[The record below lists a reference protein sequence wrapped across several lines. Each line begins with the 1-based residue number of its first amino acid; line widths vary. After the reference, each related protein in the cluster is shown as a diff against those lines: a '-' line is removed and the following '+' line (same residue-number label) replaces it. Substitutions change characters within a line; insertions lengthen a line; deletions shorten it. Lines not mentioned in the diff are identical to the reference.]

1 MLLRTAPADRCRP
14 EESMSQ
20 PEDPSRPEYPHD
32 AGGQQYGQQPP
43 YGQQPQ
49 HGQPSPYGQPSYSQQ
64 PAYGQQP
71 YGQPYGQQQY
81 GQPSPYGQ
89 PGSPGVPA
97 RPAPVV
103 IAAVLGL
110 VLGALGLLTTVVIL
124 VGGTSFVQ
132 LGAEFSSELSSDE
145 QAAATAGIILLGVLT
160 AIYTVLMIW
169 GSVLALTGRS
179 RVLLLVGGSLSIAF
193 TALLFLGS
201 LTEGDAV
208 GILLALSLL
217 AATIAVVVLL
227 SVRRS
232 ADFYAAHRYRRSGN
246 WTG

>member
-1 MLLRTAPADRCRP
+1 
-14 EESMSQ
+14 MSQ
-20 PEDPSRPEYPHD
+20 PEDPSRPERPHE
-32 AGGQQYGQQPP
+32 AGGQQYGQHPP

-49 HGQPSPYGQPSYSQQ
+49 YGRPAPYGQPSYSQQ

-71 YGQPYGQQQY
+71 YGQQYGQQPPYGQQQY
-81 GQPSPYGQ
+81 GQPSPYGR

-110 VLGALGLLTTVVIL
+110 VLGALGLLTTVVVL

-132 LGAEFSSELSSDE
+132 LGDEFSSEFSSEE
-145 QAAATAGIILLGVLT
+145 QAAATAGIILFGVL
-160 AIYTVLMIW
+160 AAVYTVLMI
-169 GSVLALTGRS
+169 GGAVLALTGRT
-179 RVLLLVGGSLSIAF
+179 RVLLLVGGALSIAF

-201 LTEGDAV
+201 LIEGDAV
-208 GILLALSLL
+208 GILLALALL

-232 ADFYAAHRYRRSGN
+232 ADFYAAHRYRRSGS

>member
-1 MLLRTAPADRCRP
+1 
-14 EESMSQ
+14 MSQ

-43 YGQQPQ
+43 YGQPA
-49 HGQPSPYGQPSYSQQ
+49 PYGQPSYSQQ

-71 YGQPYGQQQY
+71 YGQQPYGQQPY

-89 PGSPGVPA
+89 PGPPGVPA

-103 IAAVLGL
+103 VAAVLGL
-110 VLGALGLLTTVVIL
+110 ILGALGLLTTVVVV

-132 LGAEFSSELSSDE
+132 LGDEFSSEFSSDE
-145 QAAATAGIILLGVLT
+145 QAAATAGIILFGVLA

-201 LTEGDAV
+201 LTEGDPV
-208 GILLALSLL
+208 GILLALVLL

-232 ADFYAAHRYRRSGN
+232 ADFYTAHRYRRSGN